1 MAKLPPALQT
11 VIRSALRRGIGSK
24 PSGADEDDPKHCN
37 APVSSYPISP
47 DGDIITGCGAALWVD
62 GRGAP
67 IGYREGSHV
76 ERLRDR
82 AIALATNPE
91 QLLTRTLSPAPDK
104 PGVTFQMRG
113 EHSIAWS
120 VVRGTSFLIAFS
132 TDMGSHA
139 PRWIVGTMPARAG
152 EAQGPFT
159 QVDDWEDA
167 LIMYGNTNNSEDRLV
182 YNAPLALSSDGEW
195 LLDLR
200 ARQRTIRGMR
210 TTKHIVVPAAC
221 AGWLRFFD
229 FAPGT
234 GRFHLAVSND
244 IHPVMGVV
252 RHCQIDRA
260 GRLISMRPLRPLPDS
275 GCINHRHHQCS
286 VALDQV
292 WLGGLVL
299 STHEDTGM
307 GPFPSELFDARTG
320 RHIPLGFVK
329 ARSDRIEG
337 IAPLAKLFVT
347 LRNVDGRLA
356 RTETPIDD
364 AFFKRW
370 TTALDTPPFTERSY
384 CIISG
389 IPIPAALCPKD
400 DAFAR

>member
-1 MAKLPPALQT
+1 MPTSPSCQTLLALTLFGCAAPYSPPPTPRAPPPTIEHVPAPPPAPQPRWETTIEPALAKLPPALQT

-24 PSGADEDDPKHCN
+24 PSGAGEGDPTDCN
-37 APVSSYPISP
+37 APVSSHPISP

-91 QLLTRTLSPAPDK
+91 QPLTRTLSPAPDK

-132 TDMGSHA
+132 TDMGSHV

-221 AGWLRFFD
+221 AGRLRFFD

-260 GRLISMRPLRPLPDS
+260 GRLLL
-275 GCINHRHHQCS
+275 HH
-286 VALDQV
+286 
-292 WLGGLVL
+292 LGGPHPGGAL
-299 STHEDTGM
+299 
-307 GPFPSELFDARTG
+307 P
-320 RHIPLGFVK
+320 
-329 ARSDRIEG
+329 EG
-337 IAPLAKLFVT
+337 
-347 LRNVDGRLA
+347 
-356 RTETPIDD
+356 
-364 AFFKRW
+364 
-370 TTALDTPPFTERSY
+370 
-384 CIISG
+384 
-389 IPIPAALCPKD
+389 
-400 DAFAR
+400 